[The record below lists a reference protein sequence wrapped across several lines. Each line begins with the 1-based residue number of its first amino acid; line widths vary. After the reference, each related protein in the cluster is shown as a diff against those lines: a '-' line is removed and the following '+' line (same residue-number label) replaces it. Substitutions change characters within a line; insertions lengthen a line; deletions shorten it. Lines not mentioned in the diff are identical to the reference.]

1 MIKMDT
7 KNFEGTQILEKNT
20 MRQSKIMTETWAFW
34 AKIFF
39 CLVPAAITL
48 LNQQFSLGQML

>member
-39 CLVPAAITL
+39 CFVPAAITL